1 MGTGQGR
8 LTHFIH
14 PRQGVRQP
22 VWWSADELAG
32 HQVDIPTAGSNC
44 WNVCSRVHSIPGME
58 WIGQGVGDI
67 THQASF
73 RCVTYSLRG
82 ENISRKKEEKW
93 RSRWRKTLRRMKR
106 MSSWSL
112 RGWKRLRW
120 DQEV

>member
-22 VWWSADELAG
+22 VWWSVDELAG

-58 WIGQGVGDI
+58 WIGQGRGKSLIRHLSGVSH
-67 THQASF
+67 TAS
-73 RCVTYSLRG
+73 
-82 ENISRKKEEKW
+82 EEK
-93 RSRWRKTLRRMKR
+93 T
-106 MSSWSL
+106 
-112 RGWKRLRW
+112 
-120 DQEV
+120 